1 MPNTLFF
8 VHDDPLAADDVARPY
23 VERGWHVEIAPAEDP
38 QAVDRIFDSATL
50 AAIFF
55 LDGTPDGSA
64 PALARALL
72 ADGRTPHPL
81 LVFVNGDKETNEALH
96 VEIPTALFVTLEEL
110 PWVLKHL
117 SFKA

>member
-8 VHDDPLAADDVARPY
+8 VHDDLLAAEEVARPY
-23 VERGWHVEIAPAEDP
+23 AERGWHVEIAPAADP
-38 QAVDRIFDSATL
+38 QTVDRIFESATL

-55 LDGTPDGSA
+55 LDGTTNGGS
-64 PALARALL
+64 PALAQRLL

-81 LVFVNGDKETNEALH
+81 LVFVNGDKETNDALH